1 MMIVSDPWFYATAI
15 PAVFIYGIGKGG
27 LGGAL
32 GIIAV
37 PLMAMTI
44 EPTQAAAILLPILCV
59 MDFFAVKQHYRHADR
74 KILKRMLPGAILGV
88 ALAGVF
94 LSVISEPGL
103 KLVIGGLSLAF
114 CLQYVLM
121 KGKDKTK
128 GNLISAWFW
137 SIMSGFSST
146 ALHAGG
152 GPASIYLLPLK
163 LDKVVLIA
171 SMAVL
176 FAIVNLFKLIPYTLL
191 GEFDHT
197 NLMTSLVLMPL
208 APIGVKIGVW
218 LLHRASQSLVY
229 SLCYLFLFLSGC
241 KLFWDGGAALI
252 KFY

>member
-1 MMIVSDPWFYATAI
+1 MTAI

-44 EPTQAAAILLPILCV
+44 APTQAAAILLPILCV
-59 MDFFAVKQHYRHADR
+59 MDIFAVKQHYRRADYDV
-74 KILKRMLPGAILGV
+74 LKRMLPGSVLGV
-88 ALAGVF
+88 VLAGVF

-103 KLVIGGLSLAF
+103 KLFIGALSLLF
-114 CLQYVLM
+114 YLQYILVGVNNQK
-121 KGKDKTK
+121 KGGTV
-128 GNLISAWFW
+128 SAWFW
-137 SIMSGFSST
+137 SMMSGFSST

-163 LDKVVLIA
+163 LNKVTLVA
-171 SMAVL
+171 TMAVL
-176 FAIVNLFKLIPYTLL
+176 FGIVNLFKLIPYTLI
-191 GEFDHT
+191 GGFNHT

-218 LLHRASQSLVY
+218 LLHRTSQSLIY
-229 SLCYLFLFLSGC
+229 RLCYLFLFLSGI
-241 KLFWDGGAALI
+241 KLFLDGAQTL
-252 KFY
+252 FF

>member
-1 MMIVSDPWFYATAI
+1 MMIVSEPWFYATAI

-37 PLMAMTI
+37 PLMALTI

-59 MDFFAVKQHYRHADR
+59 MDFFAVKQHYRNANR
-74 KILKRMLPGAILGV
+74 KLLTRMLPGAIVGV
-88 ALAGVF
+88 ALAGLF
-94 LSVISEPGL
+94 LNVISESGL

-114 CLQYVLM
+114 CFQYFLM
-121 KGKDKTK
+121 GSPSKGKD
-128 GNLISAWFW
+128 GIIRAWFW
-137 SIMSGFSST
+137 SMMSGFSST

-197 NLMTSLVLMPL
+197 NLVTSLVLMPL

-218 LLHRASQSLVY
+218 LLHRASQALVY
-229 SLCYLFLFLSGC
+229 SLCYIFLFLSGC
-241 KLFWDGGAALI
+241 KLFWDGGYAL
-252 KFY
+252 F